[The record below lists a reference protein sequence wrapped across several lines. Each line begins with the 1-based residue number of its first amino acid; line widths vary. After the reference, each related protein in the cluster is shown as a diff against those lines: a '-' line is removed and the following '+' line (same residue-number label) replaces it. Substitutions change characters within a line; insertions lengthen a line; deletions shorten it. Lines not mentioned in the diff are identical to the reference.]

1 MMLAYRIWTW
11 TAIAMLAF
19 GSIAVFVVFLVTTM
33 RHLGGEPTPDDNSLS
48 SEKTPPI
55 QPSRGA
61 GHAE

>member
-19 GSIAVFVVFLVTTM
+19 GSMAVFVVFLVTTL
-33 RHLGGEPTPDDNSLS
+33 RHLGGERSPADNSLS
-48 SEKTPPI
+48 QEKTPPI

-61 GHAE
+61 GHAK